1 MALQT
6 NGAISMNDIRTEFG
20 DTGSI
25 ALSECY
31 KGGGIVPAT
40 IAEQATVA
48 NNSYNSTNSGR
59 NIDFFYWNTNSRL
72 VYYRLWSDNGAANTQ
87 NVYFTIN
94 KSGTFNI
101 NYTLY
106 YGGFGNTGTATIQLT
121 VDGTQVF
128 DSTVA
133 SNDSPNTVSHS
144 FNYTAGDEIHAYMSG
159 PSAGWSYTSMQ
170 IGGDAADTRTVTV
183 SANANVPTS
192 GTIDLNDFYG
202 ATNS

>member
-6 NGAISMNDIRTEFG
+6 SGAISMNDIRTEFG

-40 IAEQATVA
+40 ITEQSTAG

-59 NIDFFYWNTNSRL
+59 NIDFFNWNTNSSL
-72 VYYRLWSDNGAANTQ
+72 VYYRLWSDNGSANTQ
-87 NVYFTIN
+87 NVYFTID

-101 NYTLY
+101 DYTLY

-121 VDGTQVF
+121 IDGTQVF
-128 DSTVA
+128 DSTVS

-159 PSAGWSYTSMQ
+159 PSAGWSYNSMQ
-170 IGGDAADTRTVTV
+170 IGGDASDTRTVTV
-183 SANANVPTS
+183 SANANVPTL